1 MENRNLP
8 NIKFAFESS
17 NEGIS
22 IEKSGTAVP
31 QTITAVKQ
39 GILKYSVQTDAQ
51 YLHKETG
58 EWHNTTGL
66 VGRSTYCKVFNVVY
80 SFSEYSERICTKK
93 EVKNSLIKLNETNT
107 FETYVIFFLEKKE
120 QLDMDFFQLCDA
132 IFHLRIQIIGGINEN
147 FTAEKN
153 LLDEVFQAKVT
164 RDVYKLSGFINK
176 IQHWSNSHF
185 DSCIFADALKYAGVK
200 QHEANRLLDDIY
212 WAVSAECES
221 TWNEVLI
228 NVKNI
233 CRNPDVVE
241 KFKSFFNNNY
251 ENLIVEGEAAEEVLK
266 LIKMIFQ
273 A

>member
-8 NIKFAFESS
+8 NINFSFESS
-17 NEGIS
+17 NAGTS

-39 GILKYSVQTDAQ
+39 GILGYSVQTNAQ
-51 YLHKETG
+51 YQHKETS
-58 EWHNTTGL
+58 EWHSTTGL
-66 VGRSTYCKVFNVVY
+66 EGRSTYCKVFNVVY

-107 FETYVIFFLEKKE
+107 FETYIIFFLEKKE

-132 IFHLRIQIIGGINEN
+132 IFHLRIQIIGGIDEN

-153 LLDEVFQAKVT
+153 LLDKVFQAKVT
-164 RDVYKLSGFINK
+164 RDVYKLAGFIDE

-185 DSCIFADALKYAGVK
+185 GCYVFSTALKYAGIK
-200 QHEANRLLDDIY
+200 EYEADRLYNDIR
-212 WAVSAECES
+212 WAATTEYKEAWDKVWPKMDE
-221 TWNEVLI
+221 
-228 NVKNI
+228 I
-233 CRNPDVVE
+233 CNNPAVVA
-241 KFKSFFNNNY
+241 KFKAFFKNNY
-251 ENLIVEGEAAEEVLK
+251 ENLIVEGEVAKEVMQ

-273 A
+273 S